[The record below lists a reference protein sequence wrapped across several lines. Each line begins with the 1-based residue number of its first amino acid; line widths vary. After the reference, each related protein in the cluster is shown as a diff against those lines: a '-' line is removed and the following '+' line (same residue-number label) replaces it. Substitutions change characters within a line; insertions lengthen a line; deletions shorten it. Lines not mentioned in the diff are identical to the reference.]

1 MKSFYFVDFDTL
13 LQKTEKMASRKD
25 HEKQIELPVLV
36 NAGPRRANGTIET
49 RYEVRQ
55 GNRVVEAFQ
64 IDANLH
70 PR

>member
-1 MKSFYFVDFDTL
+1 
-13 LQKTEKMASRKD
+13 MASRKE

-64 IDANLH
+64 INANLH